1 MTRVL
6 LRHVGLVFFVSTV
19 VSAQPP
25 PPPPGMFIGM
35 PAGAQSVPLPQMPP
49 RDNSQPAKPGTAT
62 LRGHVVAELNAHLQA
77 LDPPQRGVLVLDVD
91 GHVRVDRP

>member
-25 PPPPGMFIGM
+25 STLPPMLIEM
-35 PAGAQSVPLPQMPP
+35 PVGAQGVPLPQMPP
-49 RDNSQPAKPGTAT
+49 HEERRRLA
-62 LRGHVVAELNAHLQA
+62 
-77 LDPPQRGVLVLDVD
+77 
-91 GHVRVDRP
+91 